1 MKLNLKI
8 TAKPKKK
15 VVTRVVSPEVTAKT
29 EAESLTVTEKPP
41 LATAEP
47 VVVKT
52 SPKKESNSAAIP
64 AQTQS
69 KANTASS
76 SFDKEALTNRF
87 IQVVSEKTGYPID
100 MLDIDMD
107 MEADLG
113 IDSIKG

>member
-1 MKLNLKI
+1 MSRSTKDIYETESLKI

-64 AQTQS
+64 AQTLS

-76 SFDKEALTNRF
+76 SFDKTTNRF
-87 IQVVSEKTGYPID
+87 IQLSVKR
-100 MLDIDMD
+100 
-107 MEADLG
+107 
-113 IDSIKG
+113 